1 MKSILDE
8 TIELSSDLISIN
20 SVNPT
25 FGGIGEKEK
34 SIYIKNKLEEYNK
47 NYSIKNCEIN
57 EYNTVDSEGIERP
70 NIVSKYDFGK
80 NDTITIIS
88 HMDIVPEGDLGLW
101 NSDPFKAEIKDG
113 IIYGRGSEDNHKGI
127 VSSFLLLKMIFE
139 EKIDPK
145 YNLNLIFVADEED
158 GSKYGL
164 SYLVNNFEDELFSS
178 NDLIIVPDF
187 GMPEGEFIEIAEK
200 NILWLKFK
208 ITGKQCHG
216 SVPENGINADLIAF
230 SFGKGLYDKLYGKYD
245 GINPIFNPPFS
256 TFEPT
261 ILKNNI
267 ENINTIPGYV
277 ELNFDCRI
285 IPKYDPKEVLSDI
298 EKYIEVFKNEI
309 EKHILHFDISE
320 KENISINYEILK
332 LEKAEETK
340 KDSEVVKKLGSAI
353 KNVLNKEPV
362 LCGMGGGTVAAFLR
376 EKGYNTAVWGIGDET
391 AHQPNEHIK
400 IENLIKMA
408 EVYLDIL
415 K

>member
-8 TIELSSDLISIN
+8 TIEISSDLIAIN

-25 FGGIGEKEK
+25 FGGVGEKEK
-34 SIYIKNKLEEYNK
+34 SIYIKNKLKEYHEK
-47 NYSIKNCEIN
+47 YSIKNCKIS
-57 EYNTVDSEGIERP
+57 EYNTIDSNGIERP

-80 NDTITIIS
+80 DTSLTIIS
-88 HMDIVPEGDLGLW
+88 HMDIVPEGDFGLW

-139 EKIDPK
+139 EKIYPK
-145 YNLNLIFVADEED
+145 YNLNLIFVSDEED
-158 GSKYGL
+158 GSEYGL
-164 SYLVNNFEDELFSS
+164 SYLVNNFKNELFDSK
-178 NDLIIVPDF
+178 DLIIVPDF

-200 NILWLKFK
+200 NILWLNFK
-208 ITGKQCHG
+208 IKGKQCHG
-216 SVPENGINADLIAF
+216 STPENGFNADVMAF
-230 SFGKGLYDKLYGKYD
+230 SFGKGLYDTLYNKYSELD
-245 GINPIFNPPFS
+245 SIFNPPFS

-261 ILKNNI
+261 ILRNNV
-267 ENINTIPGYV
+267 ENTNTIPGYV

-285 IPKYDPKEVLSDI
+285 IPKYDPKEVLVDI
-298 EKYIEVFKNEI
+298 ENYIEDFKNEI
-309 EKHILHFDISE
+309 EKHVVHFDISE
-320 KENISINYEILK
+320 KENISIEYEILK
-332 LEKAEETK
+332 LEKTEKTK
-340 KDSEVVKKLGSAI
+340 TDSEVVEKLGSAI

-376 EKGYNTAVWGIGDET
+376 EKKYNVAVWGIGYET

-400 IENLIKMA
+400 IEHLIQMA
-408 EVYLDIL
+408 EIYLDIL